1 MIWYLNSPNQNK
13 KSETNGIQVQFLK
26 KKDKNP
32 KRIKK
37 KKEKNLKTEK

>member
-13 KSETNGIQVQFLK
+13 KSETNGIEVQFLK

-32 KRIKK
+32 ERIRKK
-37 KKEKNLKTEK
+37 GKKS